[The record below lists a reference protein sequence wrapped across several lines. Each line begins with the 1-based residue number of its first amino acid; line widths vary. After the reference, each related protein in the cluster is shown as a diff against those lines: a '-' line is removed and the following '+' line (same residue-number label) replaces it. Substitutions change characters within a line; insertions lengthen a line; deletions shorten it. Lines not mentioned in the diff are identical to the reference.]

1 MKYFWLIV
9 WCNLLIEIQINQRSI
24 FRLKNTKCPLA
35 KVVWSK
41 KSSFVWNGS
50 KGPKWAQKCPK
61 WSKTCYIDH
70 LGPFGTLLDHIVPV
84 QNSNSVVKTLDSFSS
99 KWRQI
104 YSPSWNL
111 LNAMW
116 RVCKKTLLL
125 DGSLKKTLKAF
136 LSTPRTPEHVIV
148 GFSQMFWKLSRLFLL
163 FSPENLHSY
172 SQRRGE
178 TCVHTKY
185 FTKTSDITLY
195 KVHLGLVAA
204 VNHSHVL
211 APNPALKL
219 SQPCSG
225 SWICEEMPI

>member
-1 MKYFWLIV
+1 MKPKS
-9 WCNLLIEIQINQRSI
+9 RSWVLWI
-24 FRLKNTKCPLA
+24 KLN
-35 KVVWSK
+35 S
-41 KSSFVWNGS
+41 
-50 KGPKWAQKCPK
+50 
-61 WSKTCYIDH
+61 
-70 LGPFGTLLDHIVPV
+70 PV
-84 QNSNSVVKTLDSFSS
+84 QNSNLVGKLWLVSAQNGDRFTHPVEIFS
-99 KWRQI
+99 
-104 YSPSWNL
+104 
-111 LNAMW
+111 MW

-148 GFSQMFWKLSRLFLL
+148 GFSQMFWKWSRLYLL
-163 FSPENLHSY
+163 LSPENLHSY

-204 VNHSHVL
+204 VNHSQVL

-225 SWICEEMPI
+225 SRICEEMPI